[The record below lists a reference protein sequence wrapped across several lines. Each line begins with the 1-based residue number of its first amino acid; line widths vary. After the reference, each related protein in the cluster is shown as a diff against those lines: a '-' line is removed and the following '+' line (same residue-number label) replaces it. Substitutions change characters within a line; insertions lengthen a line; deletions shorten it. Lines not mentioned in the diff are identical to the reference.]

1 MIEHI
6 EIEGFKSLEK
16 VSLDLGA
23 LNIFVGTNASGKTNF
38 LEALRVLQGIGY
50 GYTVEEIFNGKPKGA
65 NSEVWEG
72 IRGGS
77 TYAGFRRSWPGID
90 LVANVQFR
98 VRASLPSV
106 LGPIH
111 YAIGVSAKD
120 SSVNSESLSVGDR
133 VIYSLAPGDLTIEGA
148 NEFPGEQESTDV
160 PIDRS
165 RPVLGQVGGSPWSA
179 PFEDSWDDAELFVS
193 FRHNLSDLQALAP
206 ALSVLR
212 QYSRASV
219 ANRMGDH
226 GENFAALVKTILKDD
241 SSASAYVS
249 WLKELT
255 PAELDEV
262 VVLPGAAA
270 DWKFE
275 FRRNGVDFPADL
287 LSEGTLRFAAVAAA
301 LFQPSRPHTLVLEEI
316 ENGLHPTRLRLLVEL
331 LKSQA
336 GKGISQVMATSH
348 SPYAISWLKE
358 EDYRTVFLC
367 TKDDATGATSITPFS
382 EIPRLM
388 ELARTQP
395 IADLFA
401 EGWLESAI

>member
-1 MIEHI
+1 VAKGPGVIEHI

-23 LNIFVGTNASGKTNF
+23 LNIFVGTNASGKSNF

-50 GYTVEEIFNGKPKGA
+50 GYTIDEIFNGKPKGA

-72 IRGGS
+72 VRGGS
-77 TYAGFRRSWPGID
+77 KYAGFRRSRVGASI
-90 LVANVQFR
+90 VGFR
-98 VRASLPSV
+98 VRVSFPDV
-106 LGPIH
+106 LDAVH
-111 YAIGVSAKD
+111 YAIGVSKYGF
-120 SSVNSESLSVGDR
+120 VNSERLAVGDR
-133 VIYSLAPGDLTIEGA
+133 VLYDLGPEQLSPGNTRPILSAD
-148 NEFPGEQESTDV
+148 
-160 PIDRS
+160 PIDPEIAGMAARL
-165 RPVLGQVGGSPWSA
+165 RKQ
-179 PFEDSWDDAELFVS
+179 
-193 FRHNLSDLQALAP
+193 LSDVQALDPAP
-206 ALSVLR
+206 AVQR
-212 QYSRASV
+212 EYARASG

-226 GENFAALVKTILKDD
+226 GDNFAALIKTIKTDD
-241 SSASAYVS
+241 VKAAAYES

-262 VVLPGAAA
+262 VVRPGAAG
-270 DWKFE
+270 DWMFALRKD
-275 FRRNGVDFPADL
+275 GVNYPAPV
-287 LSEGTLRFAAVAAA
+287 LSEGTLRFAAIAAA
-301 LFQPSRPHTLVLEEI
+301 FFQPSLPQTLILEEI

-358 EDYRTVFLC
+358 DDYRTVFLC
-367 TKDDATGATSITPFS
+367 AKNAETGATSITPFS
-382 EIPRLM
+382 SIPRLM